1 MAKQQTFGDKAKG
14 KVKSTHVNVKFIKTV
29 KGENGAYKF
38 QEKFVKQIC
47 IFLNKSVLIS

>member
-1 MAKQQTFGDKAKG
+1 MAKQQSFGDKAKG

-38 QEKFVKQIC
+38 QEKFVK
-47 IFLNKSVLIS
+47 LDDISKVNTLK